1 VPQRFY
7 DVEIDELNE
16 PHVTR
21 HGVSVAESYE
31 VPRNDPMVRRNPEGA
46 DGRLPRVWGQRCR
59 PGDRCGVRL
68 RRSIGPPDRRVGGG
82 PMTREHGMSEAEE
95 AEYL

>member
-31 VPRNDPMVRRNPEGA
+31 VPRNDPMVRRNRKGRTA
-46 DGRLPRVWGQRCR
+46 GFLAFGVSDAGRAIVVAFAYDGQSAR
-59 PGDRCGVRL
+59 PIAAWEEDR
-68 RRSIGPPDRRVGGG
+68 
-82 PMTREHGMSEAEE
+82 
-95 AEYL
+95 